1 MVIDAIHNG
10 IVIDH
15 IAAGKSME
23 LYDILGLGKLDC
35 TVAILKNVPSRK
47 LGRKDIIKID
57 QLLELDWDL
66 LGYVDPNITVNII
79 RDDSRVEKRQLKLPE
94 RIRGVIRCRNP
105 RCITSVER
113 DLEHEFKLTDRENRV
128 YRCIYCETRYSPPE
142 DPKE

>member
-79 RDDSRVEKRQLKLPE
+79 RDDVRVEKRQLKLPE